1 MQILYNGLP
10 EILRCLLLYLSTS
23 TFGSWWS
30 RQLIMA
36 AHHCYWWLNKVMMV
50 WYLTRD
56 SHKVYDCTLLCYVT
70 FQNWKLLL
78 WRFSLQASIH
88 MCASCFFLLCDL
100 QSCVLLWS
108 FSLWSHRYACILLAK
123 YAYDCHV
130 IHNCSLVFGLVF
142 FSPLLQCWVS
152 SVFMLADLSLLC
164 CQIWNHIL
172 ETYFSLV
179 ESPLNL
185 KTLNPKP

>member
-30 RQLIMA
+30 QQLVMA
-36 AHHCYWWLNKVMMV
+36 AHHCYWWLNTVMMV
-50 WYLTRD
+50 WYFTFD
-56 SHKVYDCTLLCYVT
+56 PHKVYDCSLLCHVT

-88 MCASCFFLLCDL
+88 MCASCFLLLCDL
-100 QSCVLLWS
+100 RSCVLLWS

-123 YAYDCHV
+123 ICIWLSCHSQLLLGFWS
-130 IHNCSLVFGLVF
+130 CF
-142 FSPLLQCWVS
+142 FFRLLQSWVS

-179 ESPLNL
+179 ESALNL